1 MRRWN
6 VDALLP
12 APLEAIGD
20 HLVAPDVLPAQTLN
34 LFPRIH
40 ATPFDR
46 FGPRLQ
52 AHHVGRGKA
61 RGQFVAA
68 SLRRRHDGLALLMI
82 AGGKKQKGRVLGF
95 ETTAALAD
103 PALADNEDLVA
114 GAEGI
119 DHHRPFFERVFHAP
133 TLAIRDRCVEVR
145 CVAVHG
151 DASLWEGTQG
161 ENRAAKGGG
170 MRPANHN
177 DLGSQ
182 STASPI
188 GNRRNRRQGRLRHR
202 SSAGRPFAVPLPGPA
217 CPPAP
222 PDRPRVFLA
231 FLSAR
236 SRDTPANQPTTI
248 QERRVFNRRRCI
260 DPSRK

>member
-1 MRRWN
+1 MARKPSTATSTTFGFQADL
-6 VDALLP
+6 VDCM
-12 APLEAIGD
+12 I
-20 HLVAPDVLPAQTLN
+20 VLPGQ
-34 LFPRIH
+34 LFYSTQIPVCLWFL
-40 ATPFDR
+40 AKNKAAD
-46 FGPRLQ
+46 
-52 AHHVGRGKA
+52 AKRG
-61 RGQFVAA
+61 F
-68 SLRRRHDGLALLMI
+68 
-82 AGGKKQKGRVLGF
+82 
-95 ETTAALAD
+95 
-103 PALADNEDLVA
+103 
-114 GAEGI
+114 
-119 DHHRPFFERVFHAP
+119 
-133 TLAIRDRCVEVR
+133 RDRCVEVR